1 MIINIDNK
9 EILRDHTLKALI
21 DALSAAHG
29 HDRCVRVTCEE
40 GFCSFEILTIDQE
53 AELES

>member
-1 MIINIDNK
+1 MTLNIDDK
-9 EILRDHTLKALI
+9 DILRDHTLKALI

-29 HDRCVRVTCEE
+29 HDRGVRVICDD
-40 GFCSFEILTIDQE
+40 GYCSFEILTIERE

>member
-21 DALSAAHG
+21 DSLAAAHG

-53 AELES
+53 ASLES

>member
-1 MIINIDNK
+1 MIINIENK

-21 DALSAAHG
+21 DALASAHG
-29 HDRCVRVTCEE
+29 HDRCVRLTCEE
-40 GFCSFEILTIDQE
+40 GICSFEIMTIDQE

>member
-53 AELES
+53 AQLES